1 MTNTESEYP
10 LIRKCV
16 TPKSPTGF
24 SYRYNITRNRRI
36 LVESSRYKLEDAV
49 AAVREVLLRDPV
61 AFQGLSR
68 ETVEIILE
76 KYNLRDEIT
85 LLL

>member
-1 MTNTESEYP
+1 MPSTKTEYP
-10 LIRKCV
+10 FIRKWIN
-16 TPKSPTGF
+16 PKSSTGF
-24 SYRYNITRNRRI
+24 TYTYVITRNRRI